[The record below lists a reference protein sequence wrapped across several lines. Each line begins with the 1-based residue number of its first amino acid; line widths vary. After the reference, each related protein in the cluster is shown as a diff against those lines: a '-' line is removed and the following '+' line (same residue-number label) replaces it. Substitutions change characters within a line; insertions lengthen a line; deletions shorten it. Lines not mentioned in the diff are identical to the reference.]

1 MTIQSPHSTPA
12 SATDAANAANY
23 QHDKANEFEELTAL
37 LLKEERSAISE
48 LKEHFESF
56 QQRKTDVVSVLP
68 AAIHDASQQQG
79 ALLIEALRMPVLEAI
94 AISGQR
100 EHAQLSD
107 ALAPVIGPA
116 ILRSIAET
124 LRRYTETME
133 ALARNNLTLQG
144 LKWRLEAHRTG
155 IPFSEIVLKYTLLY
169 RVEELFLIHKP
180 SGLLIAHLTYP
191 GLPEKGDK
199 DAIAGMMSAIHSFSR
214 DSLMTDTADSLEAID
229 LGGRQLRLVQGPHA
243 MLACVNR
250 GTTPPSFLDKARETL
265 DGIHRQFYHNLR
277 EYNGDVAGL
286 KDVNYLLEHLLAED
300 SLDTKNTVK
309 KPLSSSPILKAFGL
323 ILVVSMAW
331 YAFNLYETNQQ
342 KRIVERRLQQELQ
355 AKLLLGKERQRI
367 LNNLDGL
374 PGLVIAHIDRV
385 GSKWQINGLA
395 DPLGPTKDEI
405 AKAVNI
411 KQNDLQL
418 KLRPYL
424 SLDPVLLL
432 KRAKTILAP
441 PNSVNIHLEGTK
453 LIIAG
458 EAEAKWIEGA
468 RYHSRVHL
476 PPYFSLIDL
485 SGLLAKTNKKR
496 TREKI

>member
-1 MTIQSPHSTPA
+1 MTIQSPHTTPTD
-12 SATDAANAANY
+12 ATDAATG
-23 QHDKANEFEELTAL
+23 QHDKANGFEELTAL

-48 LKEHFESF
+48 LKKHFENF

-68 AAIHDASQQQG
+68 AAIHDASKQQG

-116 ILRSIAET
+116 ILRSITET

-155 IPFSEIVLKYTLLY
+155 IPFSEIVLKHTLLY

-180 SGLLIAHLTYP
+180 SGLLIAHLAYP

-229 LGGRQLRLVQGPHA
+229 LGGRLLRLVQGPHA

-250 GTTPPSFLDKARETL
+250 GATPPSFLAKARETL

-277 EYNGDVAGL
+277 EFGGDVAEL
-286 KDVNYLLEHLLAED
+286 KDVNPMLEQLLAED
-300 SLDTKNTVK
+300 DLDTKNTVK
-309 KPLSSSPILKAFGL
+309 KPLSSSPIVKAFGV
-323 ILVVSMAW
+323 ILVASMAW
-331 YAFNLYETNQQ
+331 YTFNLYEFDQQ
-342 KRIVERRLQQELQ
+342 KRMLERRLQQERH
-355 AKLLLGKERQRI
+355 AKLLLENERQRI
-367 LNNLDGL
+367 LKNLDAL
-374 PGLVIAHIDRV
+374 PGLVVAHIDRV
-385 GSKWQINGLA
+385 GSKWEINGLA

-405 AKAVNI
+405 AKAVSVE
-411 KQNDLQL
+411 QNDLQL

-424 SLDPVLLL
+424 SLDPFLLL
-432 KRAKTILAP
+432 KRVHTILTP
-441 PNSVNIHLEGTK
+441 PNSVNIHLDGTK
-453 LIIAG
+453 LIITG

-468 RYHSRVHL
+468 RYHARVHL
-476 PPYFSLIDL
+476 PPYFSFIDL

-496 TREKI
+496 ASGKI

>member
-12 SATDAANAANY
+12 AETDAATD
-23 QHDKANEFEELTAL
+23 QHDQANGFEELTAL
-37 LLKEERSAISE
+37 LLKEERFSISE
-48 LKEHFESF
+48 LKERFENF
-56 QQRKTDVVSVLP
+56 QRRKSDVVSVLP

-79 ALLIEALRMPVLEAI
+79 TSLIEAIRMPVLEAI

-100 EHAQLSD
+100 EPAQLSD

-116 ILRSIAET
+116 ILRSITET

-180 SGLLIAHLTYP
+180 SGLLIAHLAYP

-229 LGGRQLRLVQGPHA
+229 LGGRLLRLVQGPHA

-250 GTTPPSFLDKARETL
+250 GTTPPSFLAKARETL

-277 EYNGDVAGL
+277 KYSGDAAEL
-286 KDVNYLLEHLLAED
+286 KDVNYMLEHLLAED
-300 SLDTKNTVK
+300 NLDTKNIVK
-309 KPLSSSPILKAFGL
+309 KPLSSNPIVKAFGL

-331 YAFNLYETNQQ
+331 YAFNLYELDQQ
-342 KRIVERRLQQELQ
+342 KRVAERRLQQERQ
-355 AKLLLGKERQRI
+355 AKLLLEQERQRI
-367 LNNLDGL
+367 FKNLDGL
-374 PGLVIAHIDRV
+374 PGLVVSHIDRV
-385 GSKWQINGLA
+385 GNKWEINGLA
-395 DPLGPTKDEI
+395 DPLGPTKNEI
-405 AKAVNI
+405 AKTVSVE
-411 KQNDLQL
+411 QNDLQF

-432 KRAKTILAP
+432 KRVHTILAP
-441 PNSVNIHLEGTK
+441 PNSVNIHLDGTK
-453 LIIAG
+453 LIITG

-468 RYHSRVHL
+468 RYHARVHL
-476 PPYFSLIDL
+476 PPYFSYIDL
-485 SGLLAKTNKKR
+485 SRLLAKTNTKKA
-496 TREKI
+496 REKI